1 LQSLLEVDSQAIRIC
16 LDVLRELEDELP
28 ISSEDEWHE
37 VRALLLDFY
46 GHGITGRHRLKGL
59 LFSTI
64 VNRRA
69 DPERRPTVRASYHSW
84 GNGLMLRAL
93 ARENRGGQGS

>member
-1 LQSLLEVDSQAIRIC
+1 MEFLPEIDAKAIRVC
-16 LDVLRELEDELP
+16 FDVLRELEEELP

-46 GHGITGRHRLKGL
+46 GHGITGHHRLKGL

-69 DPERRPTVRASYHSW
+69 DAERRPTVRASYYSW

-93 ARENRGGQGS
+93 AREISGGQGR